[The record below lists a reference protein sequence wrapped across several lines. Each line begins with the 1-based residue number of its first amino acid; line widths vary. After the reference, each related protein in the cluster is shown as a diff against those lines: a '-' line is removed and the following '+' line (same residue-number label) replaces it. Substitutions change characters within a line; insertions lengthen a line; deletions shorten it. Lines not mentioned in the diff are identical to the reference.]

1 MIRDF
6 PHTVCVE
13 EMKTIVTV
21 QEAERMDKKR
31 KKIKG
36 TLPDDGIRRYLYFA
50 VIPVV
55 VLILVVVIL
64 HSDKKKDAGQT
75 EAVAMT
81 AETGQPV
88 ELNEGDP
95 AGDESNVAGND
106 ESESAENAGE
116 ENTEAES
123 TDAENTAQDGS
134 DEENTESVESSEA
147 ADNADATDVQ
157 SADPSEYTLK
167 QDEMPELTA
176 LVQSYC
182 QAKTDCDP
190 EALQQLFG
198 VTDLSEDQIAAE
210 REKME
215 LVKASIKAYKN
226 ISCYYIEGAEADSYV
241 IFPYF
246 EIQYRKA
253 AKLMPTLTWGYVKKQ
268 EDGQYRM
275 VSELSDTEKEY
286 VKAVGERADVK
297 ELQDQVEEAAAAAV
311 SEDEVLQQVY
321 THNGSSEVSIGTQ
334 EQ

>member
-31 KKIKG
+31 KRTKG

-50 VIPVV
+50 AIPVV

-64 HSDKKKDAGQT
+64 HSDKKKDAGQP

-81 AETGQPV
+81 AETGQPEAAAMTAETGQTEAMAMTAETGQPV
-88 ELNEGDP
+88 GLNEGDP
-95 AGDESNVAGND
+95 AVDES
-106 ESESAENAGE
+106 S
-116 ENTEAES
+116 
-123 TDAENTAQDGS
+123 
-134 DEENTESVESSEA
+134 A
-147 ADNADATDVQ
+147 AD
-157 SADPSEYTLK
+157 SSKYTLK

-286 VKAVGERADVK
+286 VKAVSERADVK
-297 ELQDQVEEAAAAAV
+297 ELQDQVKEAAAVAV

>member
-31 KKIKG
+31 KRTKG

-50 VIPVV
+50 AIPVV

-81 AETGQPV
+81 TETGQPV
-88 ELNEGDP
+88 GLNEGDP
-95 AGDESNVAGND
+95 AVDES
-106 ESESAENAGE
+106 S
-116 ENTEAES
+116 
-123 TDAENTAQDGS
+123 
-134 DEENTESVESSEA
+134 A
-147 ADNADATDVQ
+147 AD
-157 SADPSEYTLK
+157 SSKYTLK

-275 VSELSDTEKEY
+275 VSELSDIEKEY

-297 ELQDQVEEAAAAAV
+297 ELQDQVKEAAAVAV

>member
-31 KKIKG
+31 KRTKG

-50 VIPVV
+50 AIPVV
-55 VLILVVVIL
+55 GLILVVVIL

-81 AETGQPV
+81 TETGQPV
-88 ELNEGDP
+88 GLNEGDP
-95 AGDESNVAGND
+95 AVDES
-106 ESESAENAGE
+106 S
-116 ENTEAES
+116 
-123 TDAENTAQDGS
+123 
-134 DEENTESVESSEA
+134 A
-147 ADNADATDVQ
+147 AD
-157 SADPSEYTLK
+157 SSKYTLK

-297 ELQDQVEEAAAAAV
+297 ELQDQVKEAAAVAV

>member
-88 ELNEGDP
+88 GLNEGDP
-95 AGDESNVAGND
+95 TVDES
-106 ESESAENAGE
+106 S
-116 ENTEAES
+116 
-123 TDAENTAQDGS
+123 
-134 DEENTESVESSEA
+134 A
-147 ADNADATDVQ
+147 AD
-157 SADPSEYTLK
+157 SSKYTLK

-268 EDGQYRM
+268 EGGQYRM

-297 ELQDQVEEAAAAAV
+297 ELQDQVKEAAAVAV

>member
-6 PHTVCVE
+6 PHTVCVK

-88 ELNEGDP
+88 GLNEGDP
-95 AGDESNVAGND
+95 AVDESSVAD
-106 ESESAENAGE
+106 
-116 ENTEAES
+116 
-123 TDAENTAQDGS
+123 
-134 DEENTESVESSEA
+134 SSK
-147 ADNADATDVQ
+147 
-157 SADPSEYTLK
+157 YTLK

-198 VTDLSEDQIAAE
+198 VTGLSEDQIAAE

-297 ELQDQVEEAAAAAV
+297 ELQDQVKEAAAVAV

>member
-31 KKIKG
+31 KRTKG

-50 VIPVV
+50 AIPVV

-64 HSDKKKDAGQT
+64 HSDKKKDTGQT

-88 ELNEGDP
+88 GLNEGDP
-95 AGDESNVAGND
+95 AVDES
-106 ESESAENAGE
+106 S
-116 ENTEAES
+116 
-123 TDAENTAQDGS
+123 
-134 DEENTESVESSEA
+134 A
-147 ADNADATDVQ
+147 AD
-157 SADPSEYTLK
+157 SSKYTLK

-253 AKLMPTLTWGYVKKQ
+253 AKLIPTLTWGYVKKQ

-297 ELQDQVEEAAAAAV
+297 ELQDQVKEAAAAAV

>member
-31 KKIKG
+31 KRTKG

-50 VIPVV
+50 AIPVV

-64 HSDKKKDAGQT
+64 HSDKKKDTGQT

-88 ELNEGDP
+88 GLNEGDP
-95 AGDESNVAGND
+95 AVDES
-106 ESESAENAGE
+106 S
-116 ENTEAES
+116 
-123 TDAENTAQDGS
+123 
-134 DEENTESVESSEA
+134 A
-147 ADNADATDVQ
+147 AD
-157 SADPSEYTLK
+157 SSKYTLK

-275 VSELSDTEKEY
+275 VSELSDIEKEY

-297 ELQDQVEEAAAAAV
+297 ELQDQVKEAAAVVV

>member
-6 PHTVCVE
+6 SHTVCVE

-31 KKIKG
+31 KRTKG

-50 VIPVV
+50 AIPVV

-88 ELNEGDP
+88 GLNEGDP
-95 AGDESNVAGND
+95 AVDES
-106 ESESAENAGE
+106 S
-116 ENTEAES
+116 
-123 TDAENTAQDGS
+123 
-134 DEENTESVESSEA
+134 A
-147 ADNADATDVQ
+147 AD
-157 SADPSEYTLK
+157 SSKYTLK

-226 ISCYYIEGAEADSYV
+226 ISCYYIEGAEEDSYV

-297 ELQDQVEEAAAAAV
+297 ELQDQVKEAAAAAV

>member
-31 KKIKG
+31 KRTKG

-50 VIPVV
+50 AIPVV

-64 HSDKKKDAGQT
+64 HSDKKKDAGQP

-81 AETGQPV
+81 AETGQPEAMAMTAETGQPV
-88 ELNEGDP
+88 GLNEGDP
-95 AGDESNVAGND
+95 AVDES
-106 ESESAENAGE
+106 S
-116 ENTEAES
+116 
-123 TDAENTAQDGS
+123 
-134 DEENTESVESSEA
+134 A
-147 ADNADATDVQ
+147 AD
-157 SADPSEYTLK
+157 SSKYTLK

-198 VTDLSEDQIAAE
+198 VIDLSEDQIAAE

-297 ELQDQVEEAAAAAV
+297 ELQDQVKEAAAAAV

>member
-31 KKIKG
+31 KRTKG

-64 HSDKKKDAGQT
+64 HSDKKKDTGQT

-88 ELNEGDP
+88 GLNEGDP
-95 AGDESNVAGND
+95 AVDES
-106 ESESAENAGE
+106 S
-116 ENTEAES
+116 
-123 TDAENTAQDGS
+123 
-134 DEENTESVESSEA
+134 A
-147 ADNADATDVQ
+147 AD
-157 SADPSEYTLK
+157 SSKYTLK

-198 VTDLSEDQIAAE
+198 VIDLSEDQIAAE

-297 ELQDQVEEAAAAAV
+297 ELQDQVKEAAAAAV

>member
-31 KKIKG
+31 KRTKG

-50 VIPVV
+50 AIPVV

-64 HSDKKKDAGQT
+64 HSDKKKDAGQP

-81 AETGQPV
+81 AETGQPEAAAMTAETGQPV
-88 ELNEGDP
+88 GLNEGDP
-95 AGDESNVAGND
+95 AVDES
-106 ESESAENAGE
+106 S
-116 ENTEAES
+116 
-123 TDAENTAQDGS
+123 
-134 DEENTESVESSEA
+134 A
-147 ADNADATDVQ
+147 AD
-157 SADPSEYTLK
+157 SSKYTLK

-190 EALQQLFG
+190 EALQLLFG

-297 ELQDQVEEAAAAAV
+297 ELQDQVKEAAAVAV

>member
-31 KKIKG
+31 KRTKG

-50 VIPVV
+50 AIPVV

-64 HSDKKKDAGQT
+64 HSDKKKDIGQT

-88 ELNEGDP
+88 GLNEGDP
-95 AGDESNVAGND
+95 AVDES
-106 ESESAENAGE
+106 S
-116 ENTEAES
+116 
-123 TDAENTAQDGS
+123 
-134 DEENTESVESSEA
+134 A
-147 ADNADATDVQ
+147 AD
-157 SADPSEYTLK
+157 SSKYTLK

-297 ELQDQVEEAAAAAV
+297 ELQDQVKEAAAVAV

>member
-31 KKIKG
+31 KRTKG

-50 VIPVV
+50 AIPVV

-81 AETGQPV
+81 AETGKPV
-88 ELNEGDP
+88 GLNEGDP
-95 AGDESNVAGND
+95 AVDES
-106 ESESAENAGE
+106 S
-116 ENTEAES
+116 
-123 TDAENTAQDGS
+123 
-134 DEENTESVESSEA
+134 A
-147 ADNADATDVQ
+147 AD
-157 SADPSEYTLK
+157 SSKYTLK

-297 ELQDQVEEAAAAAV
+297 ELQNQVKEAAAAAV

-321 THNGSSEVSIGTQ
+321 THNGSSEVSVGTQ
-334 EQ
+334 AQ

>member
-31 KKIKG
+31 KRTKG

-50 VIPVV
+50 AIPVV

-64 HSDKKKDAGQT
+64 HSDKKKDTGQT

-88 ELNEGDP
+88 GLNEGDP
-95 AGDESNVAGND
+95 AVDES
-106 ESESAENAGE
+106 S
-116 ENTEAES
+116 
-123 TDAENTAQDGS
+123 
-134 DEENTESVESSEA
+134 A
-147 ADNADATDVQ
+147 AD
-157 SADPSEYTLK
+157 SSKYTLK
-167 QDEMPELTA
+167 QEEMPELTA

-297 ELQDQVEEAAAAAV
+297 ELQDQVKEAAAAAV

-321 THNGSSEVSIGTQ
+321 SHNGSSEVSVGTQ
-334 EQ
+334 AQ

>member
-31 KKIKG
+31 KRTKG

-50 VIPVV
+50 AIPVV

-64 HSDKKKDAGQT
+64 HSDKKKDTGQT

-88 ELNEGDP
+88 GLNEGDP
-95 AGDESNVAGND
+95 AVDES
-106 ESESAENAGE
+106 S
-116 ENTEAES
+116 
-123 TDAENTAQDGS
+123 
-134 DEENTESVESSEA
+134 A
-147 ADNADATDVQ
+147 AD
-157 SADPSEYTLK
+157 SSKYTLK

-253 AKLMPTLTWGYVKKQ
+253 AKLMPTLTWGYVKKR

-297 ELQDQVEEAAAAAV
+297 ELQDQVKEAAAAAV

>member
-6 PHTVCVE
+6 SHTVCVE

-31 KKIKG
+31 KRTKG

-50 VIPVV
+50 AIPVV

-88 ELNEGDP
+88 GLNEGDP
-95 AGDESNVAGND
+95 AVDES
-106 ESESAENAGE
+106 S
-116 ENTEAES
+116 
-123 TDAENTAQDGS
+123 
-134 DEENTESVESSEA
+134 A
-147 ADNADATDVQ
+147 AD
-157 SADPSEYTLK
+157 SSKYTLK

-253 AKLMPTLTWGYVKKQ
+253 TKLMPTLTWGYVKKQ

-297 ELQDQVEEAAAAAV
+297 ELQDQVKETAAVAV

>member
-50 VIPVV
+50 AIPVV

-88 ELNEGDP
+88 GLNEGDP
-95 AGDESNVAGND
+95 AVDES
-106 ESESAENAGE
+106 S
-116 ENTEAES
+116 
-123 TDAENTAQDGS
+123 
-134 DEENTESVESSEA
+134 A
-147 ADNADATDVQ
+147 AD
-157 SADPSEYTLK
+157 SSKYTLK
-167 QDEMPELTA
+167 QEEMPELTA

-275 VSELSDTEKEY
+275 VSELSDIEKEY

-297 ELQDQVEEAAAAAV
+297 ELQDQVKEAAAAAV

>member
-88 ELNEGDP
+88 GLNEGDP
-95 AGDESNVAGND
+95 AVDES
-106 ESESAENAGE
+106 S
-116 ENTEAES
+116 
-123 TDAENTAQDGS
+123 
-134 DEENTESVESSEA
+134 A
-147 ADNADATDVQ
+147 AD
-157 SADPSEYTLK
+157 SSKYTLK

-275 VSELSDTEKEY
+275 VSELSDIEKEY

-297 ELQDQVEEAAAAAV
+297 ELQDQVKEAAAVVV

>member
-6 PHTVCVE
+6 SHTVCVE

-31 KKIKG
+31 KRTKG

-88 ELNEGDP
+88 GLNEGDP
-95 AGDESNVAGND
+95 AVDES
-106 ESESAENAGE
+106 S
-116 ENTEAES
+116 
-123 TDAENTAQDGS
+123 
-134 DEENTESVESSEA
+134 A
-147 ADNADATDVQ
+147 AD
-157 SADPSEYTLK
+157 SSKYTLK

-215 LVKASIKAYKN
+215 LVKVSIKAYKN

-253 AKLMPTLTWGYVKKQ
+253 TKLMPTLTWGYVKKQ

-297 ELQDQVEEAAAAAV
+297 ELQDQVKEAAAVAV

>member
-31 KKIKG
+31 KRTKG

-64 HSDKKKDAGQT
+64 HSDKKEDAGQT

-88 ELNEGDP
+88 GVNEGDP
-95 AGDESNVAGND
+95 AVDES
-106 ESESAENAGE
+106 S
-116 ENTEAES
+116 
-123 TDAENTAQDGS
+123 
-134 DEENTESVESSEA
+134 A
-147 ADNADATDVQ
+147 AD
-157 SADPSEYTLK
+157 SSKYTLK

-297 ELQDQVEEAAAAAV
+297 ELQDQVKEAAAVAV

>member
-6 PHTVCVE
+6 SHTVCVE

-31 KKIKG
+31 KRTKG

-50 VIPVV
+50 AIPVV

-88 ELNEGDP
+88 GLNEGDP
-95 AGDESNVAGND
+95 AVDES
-106 ESESAENAGE
+106 S
-116 ENTEAES
+116 
-123 TDAENTAQDGS
+123 
-134 DEENTESVESSEA
+134 A
-147 ADNADATDVQ
+147 AD
-157 SADPSEYTLK
+157 SSKYTLK

-226 ISCYYIEGAEADSYV
+226 ISCYYIDGAEADSYV

-297 ELQDQVEEAAAAAV
+297 ELQDQVKEAAAVAV

>member
-31 KKIKG
+31 KRTKG

-50 VIPVV
+50 AIPVV
-55 VLILVVVIL
+55 VLILVVLIL

-88 ELNEGDP
+88 GLNEGDP
-95 AGDESNVAGND
+95 AVDES
-106 ESESAENAGE
+106 S
-116 ENTEAES
+116 
-123 TDAENTAQDGS
+123 
-134 DEENTESVESSEA
+134 A
-147 ADNADATDVQ
+147 AD
-157 SADPSEYTLK
+157 SSKYTLK

-297 ELQDQVEEAAAAAV
+297 ELQDQVKEAAAVAV

>member
-88 ELNEGDP
+88 GLNEGDS
-95 AGDESNVAGND
+95 AVDESSVAD
-106 ESESAENAGE
+106 
-116 ENTEAES
+116 
-123 TDAENTAQDGS
+123 
-134 DEENTESVESSEA
+134 SSK
-147 ADNADATDVQ
+147 
-157 SADPSEYTLK
+157 YTLK

-297 ELQDQVEEAAAAAV
+297 ELQDQVKEAAAAAV

>member
-6 PHTVCVE
+6 SHTVCVE

-31 KKIKG
+31 KRTKG

-75 EAVAMT
+75 EAAAMT

-88 ELNEGDP
+88 GLNEGDP
-95 AGDESNVAGND
+95 AVDES
-106 ESESAENAGE
+106 S
-116 ENTEAES
+116 
-123 TDAENTAQDGS
+123 
-134 DEENTESVESSEA
+134 A
-147 ADNADATDVQ
+147 AD
-157 SADPSEYTLK
+157 SSKYTLK

-297 ELQDQVEEAAAAAV
+297 ELQDQVKEAAAVAV

>member
-1 MIRDF
+1 M
-6 PHTVCVE
+6 
-13 EMKTIVTV
+13 
-21 QEAERMDKKR
+21 MDKRRKR
-31 KKIKG
+31 TKG
-36 TLPDDGIRRYLYFA
+36 ALPDDGIRRYLYFA
-50 VIPVV
+50 AIPVV

-75 EAVAMT
+75 EPVAMT
-81 AETGQPV
+81 VEAGKPV
-88 ELNEGDP
+88 VFNEGGLTGGESGA
-95 AGDESNVAGND
+95 AGEN
-106 ESESAENAGE
+106 ESESTESAGE

-134 DEENTESVESSEA
+134 DEESTENVESSEA
-147 ADNADATDVQ
+147 ADNADATDAQ
-157 SADPSEYTLK
+157 SEDPSEYTLK

-198 VTDLSEDQIAAE
+198 VTDLSEDQIAVD

-226 ISCYYIEGAEADSYV
+226 ISCYYIEGVEVDSYV

-253 AKLMPTLTWGYVKKQ
+253 TNLMPTLTWGYVKKQ

-286 VKAVGERADVK
+286 VKKVGERADVK
-297 ELQDQVEEAAAAAV
+297 ELQNQVKEAAAAAV
-311 SEDEVLQQVY
+311 SDDEVLQQVY
-321 THNGSSEVSIGTQ
+321 EHSGSSEVSIGTNAQ
-334 EQ
+334 

>member
-6 PHTVCVE
+6 SHTVCVE

-31 KKIKG
+31 KRTKG

-50 VIPVV
+50 AIPVV

-64 HSDKKKDAGQT
+64 HSDKKKDTGQT

-88 ELNEGDP
+88 GLNEGDP
-95 AGDESNVAGND
+95 AVDES
-106 ESESAENAGE
+106 S
-116 ENTEAES
+116 
-123 TDAENTAQDGS
+123 
-134 DEENTESVESSEA
+134 A
-147 ADNADATDVQ
+147 AD
-157 SADPSEYTLK
+157 SSKYTLK

-190 EALQQLFG
+190 EALQLLFG

-297 ELQDQVEEAAAAAV
+297 ELQDQVKEAAAVAV

>member
-50 VIPVV
+50 AIPVV

-64 HSDKKKDAGQT
+64 HSDKKKDTGQT

-88 ELNEGDP
+88 GLNEGDP
-95 AGDESNVAGND
+95 AVDES
-106 ESESAENAGE
+106 S
-116 ENTEAES
+116 
-123 TDAENTAQDGS
+123 
-134 DEENTESVESSEA
+134 A
-147 ADNADATDVQ
+147 AD
-157 SADPSEYTLK
+157 SSKYTLK
-167 QDEMPELTA
+167 QEEMPELTA

-297 ELQDQVEEAAAAAV
+297 ELQDQVKEAAAAAV
-311 SEDEVLQQVY
+311 SEDEVLQKVY

>member
-6 PHTVCVE
+6 SHTVCVE

-31 KKIKG
+31 KRTKG

-50 VIPVV
+50 AIPVV

-88 ELNEGDP
+88 GLNEGDP
-95 AGDESNVAGND
+95 AVDES
-106 ESESAENAGE
+106 S
-116 ENTEAES
+116 
-123 TDAENTAQDGS
+123 
-134 DEENTESVESSEA
+134 A
-147 ADNADATDVQ
+147 AD
-157 SADPSEYTLK
+157 SSKYTLK

-253 AKLMPTLTWGYVKKQ
+253 TKLMPTLTWGYVKKQ

-297 ELQDQVEEAAAAAV
+297 ELQDQVKEAAAVAV

>member
-31 KKIKG
+31 KRTKG

-50 VIPVV
+50 AIPVV

-64 HSDKKKDAGQT
+64 HSDKKKDTGQT

-88 ELNEGDP
+88 GLNEGDP
-95 AGDESNVAGND
+95 AVDES
-106 ESESAENAGE
+106 S
-116 ENTEAES
+116 
-123 TDAENTAQDGS
+123 
-134 DEENTESVESSEA
+134 A
-147 ADNADATDVQ
+147 AD
-157 SADPSEYTLK
+157 SSKYTLK

-198 VTDLSEDQIAAE
+198 VIDLSEDQIAAE

-297 ELQDQVEEAAAAAV
+297 ELQDQVKEAAAVAV

-321 THNGSSEVSIGTQ
+321 LHNGSSEVSVGTQ
-334 EQ
+334 AQ

>member
-31 KKIKG
+31 KRTKG

-50 VIPVV
+50 AIPVV

-64 HSDKKKDAGQT
+64 HSDKKKDTGQT

-88 ELNEGDP
+88 GLNEGDP
-95 AGDESNVAGND
+95 AVDES
-106 ESESAENAGE
+106 S
-116 ENTEAES
+116 
-123 TDAENTAQDGS
+123 
-134 DEENTESVESSEA
+134 A
-147 ADNADATDVQ
+147 AD
-157 SADPSEYTLK
+157 SSKYTLK

-286 VKAVGERADVK
+286 VKAVGERAEVK
-297 ELQDQVEEAAAAAV
+297 ELQDQVKEAAAVAV

>member
-31 KKIKG
+31 KRTKG

-81 AETGQPV
+81 AETGQPEAAAMTAETGQTEAMAMTAETGQPV
-88 ELNEGDP
+88 GLNEGDP
-95 AGDESNVAGND
+95 AVDES
-106 ESESAENAGE
+106 S
-116 ENTEAES
+116 
-123 TDAENTAQDGS
+123 
-134 DEENTESVESSEA
+134 A
-147 ADNADATDVQ
+147 AD
-157 SADPSEYTLK
+157 SSKYTLK

-190 EALQQLFG
+190 EALQLLFG

-253 AKLMPTLTWGYVKKQ
+253 EKLMPTLTWGYVKKQ

-297 ELQDQVEEAAAAAV
+297 ELQDQVKEAAAAAV

>member
-31 KKIKG
+31 KRTKG

-50 VIPVV
+50 AIPVV

-64 HSDKKKDAGQT
+64 HSDKKKDAGQPEAAAMT
-75 EAVAMT
+75 EETGQPEAVAMT

-88 ELNEGDP
+88 GLNEGDP
-95 AGDESNVAGND
+95 AVDES
-106 ESESAENAGE
+106 S
-116 ENTEAES
+116 
-123 TDAENTAQDGS
+123 
-134 DEENTESVESSEA
+134 A
-147 ADNADATDVQ
+147 AD
-157 SADPSEYTLK
+157 SSKYTLK

-286 VKAVGERADVK
+286 AKAVSERADVK
-297 ELQDQVEEAAAAAV
+297 ELQDQVKEAAAVAV

>member
-6 PHTVCVE
+6 SHTVCVE
-13 EMKTIVTV
+13 EMKKIVTV

-31 KKIKG
+31 KRTKG

-88 ELNEGDP
+88 GLNEGDP
-95 AGDESNVAGND
+95 AVDES
-106 ESESAENAGE
+106 S
-116 ENTEAES
+116 
-123 TDAENTAQDGS
+123 
-134 DEENTESVESSEA
+134 A
-147 ADNADATDVQ
+147 AD
-157 SADPSEYTLK
+157 SSKYTLK

-190 EALQQLFG
+190 EALQLLFG

-297 ELQDQVEEAAAAAV
+297 ELQDQVKEAAAAAV

-321 THNGSSEVSIGTQ
+321 AHNGSSEVSIGTQ

>member
-88 ELNEGDP
+88 GLNEGDP
-95 AGDESNVAGND
+95 AVDES
-106 ESESAENAGE
+106 S
-116 ENTEAES
+116 
-123 TDAENTAQDGS
+123 
-134 DEENTESVESSEA
+134 A
-147 ADNADATDVQ
+147 AD
-157 SADPSEYTLK
+157 SSKYTLK

-226 ISCYYIEGAEADSYV
+226 ISCYYIEGAQADSYV

-268 EDGQYRM
+268 EDGQYRI
-275 VSELSDTEKEY
+275 VSELSDIEKEY

-297 ELQDQVEEAAAAAV
+297 ELQDQVKEAAAAAV

>member
-31 KKIKG
+31 KRTKG

-50 VIPVV
+50 AIPVV

-64 HSDKKKDAGQT
+64 HSDKKKDTGQT

-88 ELNEGDP
+88 GLNEGDP
-95 AGDESNVAGND
+95 AVDES
-106 ESESAENAGE
+106 S
-116 ENTEAES
+116 
-123 TDAENTAQDGS
+123 
-134 DEENTESVESSEA
+134 A
-147 ADNADATDVQ
+147 AD
-157 SADPSEYTLK
+157 SSKYTLK

-226 ISCYYIEGAEADSYV
+226 ISCYYIEGAQADSYV

-297 ELQDQVEEAAAAAV
+297 ELQDQVKEAAAAAV

>member
-31 KKIKG
+31 KRTKG

-50 VIPVV
+50 AIPVV

-64 HSDKKKDAGQT
+64 HSDKKKDAGQP

-88 ELNEGDP
+88 GLNEGDP
-95 AGDESNVAGND
+95 AVDES
-106 ESESAENAGE
+106 S
-116 ENTEAES
+116 
-123 TDAENTAQDGS
+123 
-134 DEENTESVESSEA
+134 A
-147 ADNADATDVQ
+147 AD
-157 SADPSEYTLK
+157 SSKYTLK

-286 VKAVGERADVK
+286 VKAVSERADVK
-297 ELQDQVEEAAAAAV
+297 ELQDQVKEAAAVAV

>member
-6 PHTVCVE
+6 SHTVCVE

-31 KKIKG
+31 KRTKG

-88 ELNEGDP
+88 GLNEGDP
-95 AGDESNVAGND
+95 AVDES
-106 ESESAENAGE
+106 S
-116 ENTEAES
+116 
-123 TDAENTAQDGS
+123 
-134 DEENTESVESSEA
+134 A
-147 ADNADATDVQ
+147 AD
-157 SADPSEYTLK
+157 SSKYTLK

-297 ELQDQVEEAAAAAV
+297 ELQDQVKEAAAVAV

-321 THNGSSEVSIGTQ
+321 THNGSSEVSIWTQ

>member
-6 PHTVCVE
+6 PHSVCVE

-81 AETGQPV
+81 AETGQPGG
-88 ELNEGDP
+88 LNEGDP
-95 AGDESNVAGND
+95 AVDESSVAD
-106 ESESAENAGE
+106 
-116 ENTEAES
+116 
-123 TDAENTAQDGS
+123 
-134 DEENTESVESSEA
+134 SSK
-147 ADNADATDVQ
+147 
-157 SADPSEYTLK
+157 YTLK

-190 EALQQLFG
+190 EALQQSFG
-198 VTDLSEDQIAAE
+198 VIDLTEDQIAAE

-226 ISCYYIEGAEADSYV
+226 ISCYYIEGAQADSYV

-275 VSELSDTEKEY
+275 VSELSDIEKEY

-297 ELQDQVEEAAAAAV
+297 ELQDQVKEAAAVAV

>member
-31 KKIKG
+31 KRTKG

-50 VIPVV
+50 AIPVV

-64 HSDKKKDAGQT
+64 HSDKKKDAGQP

-81 AETGQPV
+81 AETGQPEAAAMTAETGQPV
-88 ELNEGDP
+88 GLNEGDP
-95 AGDESNVAGND
+95 AVDES
-106 ESESAENAGE
+106 S
-116 ENTEAES
+116 
-123 TDAENTAQDGS
+123 
-134 DEENTESVESSEA
+134 A
-147 ADNADATDVQ
+147 AD
-157 SADPSEYTLK
+157 SSKYTLK

-190 EALQQLFG
+190 EALQLLFG
-198 VTDLSEDQIAAE
+198 VTDLSEDQIATE

-297 ELQDQVEEAAAAAV
+297 ELQDQVKEAAAAAV

>member
-6 PHTVCVE
+6 SHTVCVE

-31 KKIKG
+31 KRTKG

-88 ELNEGDP
+88 GLNEGDP
-95 AGDESNVAGND
+95 AVDES
-106 ESESAENAGE
+106 S
-116 ENTEAES
+116 
-123 TDAENTAQDGS
+123 
-134 DEENTESVESSEA
+134 A
-147 ADNADATDVQ
+147 ADSSKYA
-157 SADPSEYTLK
+157 LK

-297 ELQDQVEEAAAAAV
+297 ELQDQVKEAAAAAV